1 MEAIVNKKARFNFSI
16 EDTYEAGIVLEGW
29 EVKPILARKLNLD
42 ASHVIVKNG
51 ELYLLNAQVIPEKTT
66 NSSDKVDATRTRKLL
81 LKKSQIMQLIG
92 KVQEKGYTLVI
103 TKVYRTR
110 NKIKVEV
117 ALAKGK
123 KEHDK
128 RNTIKER
135 DWAMEKS
142 QMMKKSMK
150 G

>member
-1 MEAIVNKKARFNFSI
+1 MEAIINKKARFNFAI

-29 EVKPILARKLNLD
+29 EVKPILARKVNLD
-42 ASHVIVKNG
+42 ASHVVIKNG
-51 ELYLLNAQVIPEKTT
+51 ELFLLNAQVVPEKTT
-66 NSSDKVDATRTRKLL
+66 NSSDTVEPTRTRKLL

-123 KEHDK
+123 KAHDK
-128 RNTIKER
+128 REAIKER
-135 DWAMEKS
+135 DWAMEQS
-142 QMMKKSMK
+142 QMMKKSTRA
-150 G
+150 